1 VKQRLFR
8 IANPKGLYAALLAS
22 MVLLSMGGCADRK
35 AQADSKRTAEVVN
48 DPVKEVTVTQT
59 KTSLIEEVLTVNGNL
74 ATDNDV
80 SVGAKNP
87 GRIQSVL
94 VRDGDQVSA
103 GQLLATMDISNLLAQ
118 QAQALAQLKASQAQL
133 SQAQNSA
140 RLAPARTDASV
151 RQAEAG
157 VRQAK
162 AQLAKAEAGARSEEK
177 AQAAAN
183 VASAKSNLETQKKEL
198 ERVKTLVAEGALA
211 ESRLD
216 QQRNAYESALAQ
228 YQSSLEAQAIA
239 ANATRPED
247 LASARESVRQAEQIL
262 ASAKASKKLDVTLD
276 DQVDAARAQVEASRA
291 ALGVI
296 QQSIRD
302 AQIVAPISGK
312 VVGKPTLAGTVV
324 GAGNTI
330 VRLIGSA
337 GVFFEAEVP
346 SEELSKVQVGTSV
359 RVAVDAFAGRTF
371 SGTVAFINPLA
382 DSVGRLF
389 KVRVQ
394 ITGADQEL
402 KPGMFAKGEIVTKS
416 VPGAVVLPSSAVV
429 RRGSDVYVM
438 VIEGDVA
445 KKQTV
450 RLGITK
456 NSLVQVIG
464 LAEGVTVVLNGQED
478 IVEGSKVRVASG
490 KSEGAEGAAKS

>member
-1 VKQRLFR
+1 MKHRLFR
-8 IANPKGLYAALLAS
+8 IANPKGFYAALLAS
-22 MVLLSMGGCADRK
+22 MVLLSVGGCADRK

-48 DPVKEVTVTQT
+48 DPVKEVTVTTT
-59 KTSLIEEVLTVNGNL
+59 KTSSIEEVLTVNGSL

-80 SVGAKNP
+80 SVGSKNP
-87 GRIQSVL
+87 GRIQSVF
-94 VRDGDQVSA
+94 VQDGDQVTA
-103 GQLLATMDISNLLAQ
+103 GQLLATMDVSNLLAQ

-133 SQAQNSA
+133 SQAQNNA

-157 VRQAK
+157 VRQAR
-162 AQLAKAEAGARSEEK
+162 AVLAKAEAGARSEEK
-177 AQAAAN
+177 AQAAST
-183 VASAKSNLETQKKEL
+183 VASAKSNLDTQKREL

-211 ESRLD
+211 ETRLD
-216 QQRNAYESALAQ
+216 QQRNAYEAALAQ
-228 YQSSLEAQAIA
+228 YQSALEAQSIT

-276 DQVDAARAQVEASRA
+276 DQVAAAKAQVEASRA
-291 ALGVI
+291 ALGIV

-312 VVGKPTLAGTVV
+312 VVGKPILAGTVV
-324 GAGNTI
+324 GSGNTI
-330 VRLIGSA
+330 VRLIGAA

-346 SEELSKVQVGTSV
+346 SEELSKVQVGTQV
-359 RVAVDAFAGRTF
+359 RVAVDAFPGRQF

-394 ITGADQEL
+394 ISGADQDL

-416 VPGAVVLPSSAVV
+416 VPSAIVLPSSAVV
-429 RRGSDVYVM
+429 RRGSESFVM
-438 VIEGDVA
+438 VIEGDQA
-445 KKQTV
+445 KKMTV
-450 RLGITK
+450 KLGASK
-456 NSLVQVIG
+456 NSMVQVIG
-464 LAEGVTVVLNGQED
+464 LAEGVKVVVNGQED
-478 IVEGSKVRVASG
+478 IVEGSKVRIATG
-490 KSEGAEGAAKS
+490 KSEDAEGAAKS

>member
-1 VKQRLFR
+1 MKQRLFR
-8 IANPKGLYAALLAS
+8 IANPKGFYAALLAS
-22 MVLLSMGGCADRK
+22 MVLLSVGGCADRK

-48 DPVKEVTVTQT
+48 DPVKEVAVTVT
-59 KTSLIEEVLTVNGNL
+59 KTSPIEEVLTVNGSL
-74 ATDNDV
+74 ATDSDV
-80 SVGAKNP
+80 TVGSKSP
-87 GRIQSVL
+87 GKIQSVF
-94 VRDGDQVSA
+94 VQDGDQVSA

-118 QAQALAQLKASQAQL
+118 QAQAMAQLKASQAQL
-133 SQAQNSA
+133 SQARNSA

-151 RQAEAG
+151 RQAESG

-162 AQLAKAEAGARSEEK
+162 ALLAKAEAGARSEEK

-183 VASAKSNLETQKKEL
+183 VASAKSNLETQKREL
-198 ERVKTLVAEGALA
+198 ERVKTLVAEGALP

-216 QQRNAYESALAQ
+216 QQRNAYESALSQ
-228 YQSSLEAQAIA
+228 YQSAIEGQAIT
-239 ANATRPED
+239 ANVTRPED
-247 LASARESVRQAEQIL
+247 LASAREQVRQAEQIL

-276 DQVDAARAQVEASRA
+276 DQVAAAQAQVEASRA
-291 ALGVI
+291 ALGVV

-324 GAGNTI
+324 GAGNAI

-346 SEELSKVQVGTSV
+346 SEELAKVQPGTLV
-359 RVAVDAFAGRTF
+359 KVAVDAYSDRTFAGK
-371 SGTVAFINPLA
+371 VAFINPLA

-394 ITGADQEL
+394 ITGGEQTL
-402 KPGMFAKGEIVTKS
+402 KPGMFAKGEIITKA
-416 VPGAVVLPSSAVV
+416 VAKAVVLPSSAVV
-429 RRGSDVYVM
+429 RRGSEVFVM
-438 VIEGDVA
+438 VLEGGVA
-445 KKQTV
+445 KKMPVKT
-450 RLGITK
+450 GITK

-464 LAEGVTVVLNGQED
+464 IPEGVSVVVNGQED
-478 IVEGSKVRVASG
+478 IVEGSKLRVAKSP
-490 KSEGAEGAAKS
+490 SEGAEGAAKG